1 MILLGLQTQAQTIA
15 DWFRGPT
22 RKELSA
28 ENDRLRAGMDSLRF
42 LVDSLERSRSEI
54 EAEMLAL
61 LEGNSPEADA
71 DEQMP
76 EYTPEQT
83 DSLLHLWYRN
93 SFSGDFDAMA
103 EYETLDNLKV
113 LCVQGSLSL
122 PDLPKALDQKHR
134 AIVDTAVVYKTE
146 KLAVDGNSKDV
157 ADFKKY
163 GADAAVFASPSA
175 VESFVAN
182 AEKLLLEDGAV
193 RPKIFSIGPTTT
205 EALKKYGM
213 QPYMEGGDI
222 AGLLFAFLEA
232 EG

>member
-1 MILLGLQTQAQTIA
+1 M
-15 DWFRGPT
+15 
-22 RKELSA
+22 
-28 ENDRLRAGMDSLRF
+28 
-42 LVDSLERSRSEI
+42 
-54 EAEMLAL
+54 
-61 LEGNSPEADA
+61 
-71 DEQMP
+71 
-76 EYTPEQT
+76 
-83 DSLLHLWYRN
+83 
-93 SFSGDFDAMA
+93 
-103 EYETLDNLKV
+103 
-113 LCVQGSLSL
+113 CVQGSLSL

-163 GADAAVFASPSA
+163 GAEAAVFASPSA